1 MSSEQ
6 GALSLLGL
14 RGIGRVF
21 VRGVLSKKIP
31 LNSPDQ
37 VFQALGPAQL
47 KNIQR
52 ENVEQSWE
60 DAETILSRAK
70 NDGVLVSAW
79 GGQFFP
85 MRLLNIPDSP
95 ALIYVLGDAS
105 ILSSPSIA
113 VIGTRHPSV
122 YGEKSGRKIAHT
134 MAMEGFVV
142 VSGLAEGCDT
152 VAHQGCLDAGG
163 KTVAVLAHGFGE
175 VYPKSNEGLAAQI
188 LETGGCLVS
197 EYQPGTP
204 IRRSSFVERDRLQ
217 SGLSDA
223 VVVIE
228 TDIEGGTMHTVSYAE
243 KQGRILASLR
253 HPLEYRNH
261 PMSRGNTKLIED
273 GRAIPLE
280 NASDL
285 MDMIAK
291 ISTTEK
297 KPSEYAD
304 QLGLPIG

>member
-1 MSSEQ
+1 MNSEQ

-52 ENVEQSWE
+52 EDVERSWG
-60 DAETILSRAK
+60 DAEIVLARAK
-70 NDGVLVSAW
+70 NDGTVVSVW

-85 MRLLNIPDSP
+85 RRLLNIPDSP
-95 ALIYVLGDAS
+95 ALIYVQGDAS
-105 ILSSPSIA
+105 ILSLPSIA
-113 VIGTRHPSV
+113 IIGTRHPSV

-134 MAMEGFVV
+134 LTMEGFVV

-152 VAHQGCLDAGG
+152 VAHQGCLDGGG

-175 VYPKSNEGLAAQI
+175 VYPKSNEGLADQI
-188 LETGGCLVS
+188 VAKGGCLVS

-243 KQGRILASLR
+243 KQGRMLAALR
-253 HPLEYRNH
+253 HPSEHQNH
-261 PMSRGNTKLIED
+261 PKSRGNTKLIEE
-273 GRAIPLE
+273 GRAIPLD
-280 NASDL
+280 NAANL
-285 MDMIAK
+285 KDMITK
-291 ISTTEK
+291 ISTAEA
-297 KPSEYAD
+297 KPSKDAD